1 MSALSHQNRS
11 VIRHLR
17 TENGHNLAYHSFN
30 QDTVSETNPGII
42 FLCGHGS
49 DMNGTKAIVL
59 EQLALDEAFGFT
71 RFDYF
76 GHGASEGDLS
86 KGTISI
92 WTDDCLAILDEVTL
106 GPQILVGSS
115 LGGWIMLT
123 AARERISRIA
133 GLIGIAAAPDFT
145 EDLIWSSLSDSQ
157 RDEMKTTGHITLPN
171 PYADE
176 GVIYPYSLIKDGR
189 KNLVMTAPLELDIP
203 VYLFHGMQDHEVP
216 WHTAIALLNAIPSD
230 NVIIHLDKNA
240 GHRFSTPDQLAAIC
254 HAVRVMRAPTTEQP
268 VA

>member
-1 MSALSHQNRS
+1 MSALSHRNRTE
-11 VIRHLR
+11 IHHLR
-17 TENGHNLAYHSFN
+17 TRNGHNLAYHSFN

-49 DMNGTKAIVL
+49 DMNGTKALVL
-59 EQLALDEAFGFT
+59 EQLALDEGFGFT

-76 GHGASEGDLS
+76 GHGASQGNMSD
-86 KGTISI
+86 GTISI

-106 GPQILVGSS
+106 GPQILIGSS
-115 LGGWIMLT
+115 LGGWLMLIT
-123 AARERISRIA
+123 ARARISRIA

-157 RDEMKTTGHITLPN
+157 RDEMKTTGQITLPN
-171 PYADE
+171 PYANE
-176 GVIYPYSLIKDGR
+176 GVVYPYNLIKDGR
-189 KNLVMTAPLELDIP
+189 NNLVMTAPLELDIP
-203 VYLFHGMQDHEVP
+203 VYLFHGMQDREVP
-216 WHTAIALLNAIPSD
+216 WHTAIALSNAMPSD

-254 HAVRVMRAPTTEQP
+254 QAVRVMRAPSP
-268 VA
+268 KKPKA

>member
-1 MSALSHQNRS
+1 MSAFSHRNRTE
-11 VIRHLR
+11 IHHLR
-17 TENGHNLAYHSFN
+17 TRNGHNLAYHSFN

-49 DMNGTKAIVL
+49 DMNGTKALVL
-59 EQLALDEAFGFT
+59 EQLALDEGFGFT

-76 GHGASEGDLS
+76 GHGASQGNMSD
-86 KGTISI
+86 GTISI

-106 GPQILVGSS
+106 GPQILIGSS
-115 LGGWIMLT
+115 LGGWLMLIT
-123 AARERISRIA
+123 ARARISRIA

-157 RDEMKTTGHITLPN
+157 RDEMKTTGQITLPN
-171 PYADE
+171 PYANE
-176 GVIYPYSLIKDGR
+176 GVVYPYNLIKDGR
-189 KNLVMTAPLELDIP
+189 NNLVMTAPLELDIP
-203 VYLFHGMQDHEVP
+203 VCLFHGMQDREVP
-216 WHTAIALLNAIPSD
+216 WHTAIALSNAMPSD

-254 HAVRVMRAPTTEQP
+254 QAVRVMRAPSP
-268 VA
+268 KKPKA

>member
-1 MSALSHQNRS
+1 
-11 VIRHLR
+11 
-17 TENGHNLAYHSFN
+17 
-30 QDTVSETNPGII
+30 
-42 FLCGHGS
+42 
-49 DMNGTKAIVL
+49 MNGTKALVL

-92 WTDDCLAILDEVTL
+92 WTDDCLAILDEITL

-115 LGGWIMLT
+115 LGGWVMLT
-123 AARERISRIA
+123 AARARISRIA

-145 EDLIWSSLSDSQ
+145 EELIWNSLSDRQ
-157 RDEMKTTGHITLPN
+157 RDEIKKKGQIALPN
-171 PYADE
+171 PYTDE
-176 GVIYPYSLIKDGR
+176 FVVYPYSLIKDGR
-189 KNLVMTAPLELDIP
+189 NNLVMTAPLELDIP
-203 VYLFHGMQDHEVP
+203 VCLFHGMQDHEVP
-216 WHTAIALLNAIPSD
+216 WHTAIALSKAISSD

-254 HAVRVMRAPTTEQP
+254 QAVRVMRAPASLLPE
-268 VA
+268 A